1 MPTTNPDRILLAH
14 GGGGRLTAALIA
26 DEIVPRFGAGP
37 LATLPDAAR
46 LPGMAAGIVF
56 TTDSY
61 VVQPAIF
68 PGGDIGALAVHGT
81 VNDLA
86 VSGATPRWIS
96 LAMIL
101 EEGLPLETLRRVLD
115 SIRAAADACGVA
127 VATGDTKVVPRG
139 QCDGLYINTAGL
151 GEPIPGFR
159 LSLDGIRP
167 GDLVLST
174 GTLGD
179 HGMAVLCARERLH
192 VENGPVSDTGPV
204 HRLVRAATPWAGGIR
219 FMRDP
224 TRGGAAAVLNEIAG
238 GKPWGIS
245 LREDALPFAPAARSV
260 AETLG
265 IDLLHVPSEGRMLT
279 VCAPGDA
286 DAILA
291 AWRAL
296 PEGSGAAQIGAVT
309 AKPAGAVILETLI
322 GGRRLVDMPS
332 GELLPRIC

>member
-1 MPTTNPDRILLAH
+1 MTPKPDHILLAH

-37 LATLPDAAR
+37 LAALPDAAR
-46 LPGMAAGIVF
+46 LPGMAEGIVF

-61 VVQPAIF
+61 VVQPAVF

-101 EEGLPLETLRRVLD
+101 EEGLPLATLRRVLD
-115 SIRAAADACGVA
+115 SVKAAADACGVA
-127 VATGDTKVVPRG
+127 VATGDTKVVPHG

-151 GEPIPGFR
+151 GEPIPGYR
-159 LSLDGIRP
+159 LSTGDIRP
-167 GDLVLST
+167 GDVVLSS

-204 HRLVRAATPWAGGIR
+204 HRLVQAAVSHAAGIR

-238 GKPWGIS
+238 GKPWGIA
-245 LREDALPFAPAARSV
+245 LREDSLPFAPAARSI

-265 IDLLHVPSEGRMLT
+265 IDLLHVPSEGRMLA

-286 DAILA
+286 AAILA

-296 PEGSGAAQIGAVT
+296 PEGAGAVPIGT
-309 AKPAGAVILETLI
+309 VIPKPAGAVVLETLI
-322 GGRRLVDMPS
+322 GGRRLVDMPL

>member
-1 MPTTNPDRILLAH
+1 MTTKPDHILLAH

-37 LATLPDAAR
+37 LAALPDAAR
-46 LPGMAAGIVF
+46 LPGMADGIVF

-61 VVQPAIF
+61 VVQPAVF

-115 SIRAAADACGVA
+115 SIKAAADACGVI
-127 VATGDTKVVPRG
+127 VATGDTKVVPHG
-139 QCDGLYINTAGL
+139 QCDGIYLNTAGL
-151 GEPIPGFR
+151 GEPIPGYR
-159 LSLDGIRP
+159 LSTGDIRP
-167 GDLVLST
+167 GDVILSS

-179 HGMAVLCARERLH
+179 HGMAVLCVRERLH
-192 VENGPVSDTGPV
+192 VEHGPVSDTGPV

-224 TRGGAAAVLNEIAG
+224 TRGGAAAALNEIAG
-238 GKPWGIS
+238 GKPWGIA
-245 LREDALPFAPAARSV
+245 LREESLPFAPAARSI

-265 IDLLHVPSEGRMLT
+265 IDLLHVPSEGRMLAI
-279 VCAPGDA
+279 CAPGDA
-286 DAILA
+286 AAILS

-296 PEGSGAAQIGAVT
+296 PEGAGAVQIGVVT
-309 AKPAGAVILETLI
+309 AKPAGVVILETLI
-322 GGRRLVDMPS
+322 GGRRLVDMPL

>member
-1 MPTTNPDRILLAH
+1 MMPAPERIQLAH

-26 DEIVPRFGAGP
+26 AEIVPRFGAGP
-37 LATLPDAAR
+37 LAALPDAAR
-46 LPGMAAGIVF
+46 LPGQSEGLVF

-61 VVQPAIF
+61 VVQPTVF
-68 PGGDIGALAVHGT
+68 PGGDIGTLAVHGT

-101 EEGLPLETLRRVLD
+101 EEGLPLATLRRVLD
-115 SIRAAADACGVA
+115 SIRSAAEACGVT

-139 QCDGLYINTAGL
+139 QCDGLYLNTAGI
-151 GEPIPGFR
+151 GTPIPGFT
-159 LSLDGIRP
+159 LSPDRIRP
-167 GDLVLST
+167 GDAVLAS

-179 HGMAVLCARERLH
+179 HGMAVLCARERLP

-204 HRLVRAATPWAGGIR
+204 HRLAAAAAPWAEAMR

-224 TRGGAAAVLNEIAG
+224 TRGGAAATLNEIAG
-238 GKPWGIS
+238 DRPWGIS
-245 LREDALPFAPAARSV
+245 LRESDLPFAPAARSI

-265 IDLLHVPSEGRMLT
+265 IDLLHVPSEGRMLA
-279 VCAPGDA
+279 VCAAEAAAP
-286 DAILA
+286 ILT

-296 PEGSGAAQIGAVT
+296 PEGAGAAQIGRVT
-309 AKPAGAVILETLI
+309 GTPAGAVLLETLM
-322 GGRRLVDMPS
+322 GGRRLVDMPL

>member
-1 MPTTNPDRILLAH
+1 MTTTPDRILLAH

-26 DEIVPRFGAGP
+26 EEIVPRFGAGP
-37 LATLPDAAR
+37 LASLPDAAR
-46 LPGMAAGIVF
+46 LPGMADGIVF

-61 VVQPAIF
+61 VVQPAVF

-101 EEGLPLETLRRVLD
+101 EEGLPLATLRRVLD

-127 VATGDTKVVPRG
+127 VATGDTKVVPHG
-139 QCDGLYINTAGL
+139 QCDGIYVNTAGL
-151 GEPIPGFR
+151 GEPIPGYR
-159 LSLDGIRP
+159 LSADDIRP
-167 GDLVLST
+167 GDAILAS

-204 HRLVRAATPWAGGIR
+204 HRLVRTAAPWAAGIR

-238 GKPWGIS
+238 GRPFGIT

-265 IDLLHVPSEGRMLT
+265 IDLLHVPSEGRMLA
-279 VCAPGDA
+279 VCAPDAA

-296 PEGSGAAQIGAVT
+296 PEGAGSTRIGVVT
-309 AKPAGAVILETLI
+309 AKPAGAVVLETLI
-322 GGRRLVDMPS
+322 GGRRLVDMPL